1 MQYSRCLNHSP
12 MYRHVLLVFFIV
24 CCASVAQAQPYWL
37 QTAGGVGNDEGT
49 DVCTD
54 ASGDVFSCGY
64 FSVGASFGPNS
75 PSNSGIT
82 DAFLAKIDNASG
94 AYVWVKSGGGP
105 GSDRALSTCTD
116 ASGNSYMTGFFEGT
130 AFFGTQSITSA
141 GSQDMFVAK
150 YDASGNLLWVRNGGG
165 ALADAGNGIATDAAG
180 NVIVT
185 GEFSGAATFG
195 TASLTSLNGSMDV
208 FTVKYDAAGN
218 VLWAEKGSSRQTDR
232 GFDVS
237 TDAAGNIFITGQFSD
252 TITFDLPHN
261 NISQNAVFVLKYDAS
276 GNEQW
281 FRRIAGGGFNISNGI
296 HTDNSGN
303 VLVTG
308 DFQGTINIYLPSST
322 PTLSGLYTEH
332 IFLLRF
338 NNSGSLDWSAAA
350 SSYSPVTSRSVTSD
364 AAGNYYI
371 AGMFRC
377 NMEQFA
383 QQYGNSTF
391 RTVGFNDVFVA
402 AYNSTGTWQWSRQLG
417 GQGNDYVGGID
428 ISGAS
433 QIALSGSFPSRL
445 HVPANPSNFISIAT
459 APAPN
464 VAAPSPFCTD
474 LNYNYYETAV
484 TAGSSD
490 VFAGLPIDLSRQ
502 PYDYYYHNPPTGCN
516 RDTLPLCIRNDLLGY
531 NCLNDTFYV
540 CESNTPLLIG
550 AATQTMLAASI
561 GGGIGPDWTYQWSTG
576 PTSPTMQVYN
586 TGTYSVTITS
596 PDGCYT
602 DNDDAHVI
610 VTPAPPLP
618 TITDGVSINVNDS
631 ITTPVTL
638 CADSLFLSA
647 GNLGNYQYGWTTPA
661 GPVTSTSFYA
671 TQSGMYIIT
680 VTDTA
685 GCASSTSIDVILDE
699 PLSVINDSMI
709 LVLDT
714 DGNDSIA
721 ICDDVF
727 VEVFIYDQITNP
739 SASTQICID
748 DALAT
753 LWSVTPTTGI
763 SIVGSAPCLG
773 TFDVDSTGTYTFTA
787 QFIRANACDTD
798 TIVLVRQY
806 YIEVY
811 PDPGNVVLPAVITG
825 NTSICPGDST
835 LLVASGLPSYVW
847 SSGQTND
854 SIWVSQPGF
863 YSVQYFSSVTN
874 QYGCTGTTIGF
885 VGATVTI
892 RPIPIVTMLP
902 SNGLICPGD
911 SVQLFCTGTGN
922 FTWYGPNGILP
933 VNDSLIYVTSGG
945 NYYCVNSGVGT
956 DTCELVSNTVN
967 VVQYN
972 TPFLQATPDDV
983 LCPGETITLN
993 VVASGATAI
1002 QWQFPFSGSAV
1013 TQQVN
1018 QPGTYSCFV
1027 TSCNITTLTSVDI
1040 AASYVSAQ
1048 ASWIGPDPVCEGDS
1062 TLLIANNNVSYSYSW
1077 LPGNLA
1083 NNDSVFVYATGTYV
1097 VAITDTLNCT
1107 AYDTLQVA
1115 FQQNTLL
1122 PPDLSTTPVCIG
1134 LVATIQAQGNGS
1146 VVWYTTGGQQVG
1158 VGSPFITGPLFT
1170 DTTLIAYVESG
1181 ACRSAAA
1188 PVLVDVEECDQN
1200 APNVFTPDGDGINDL
1215 FTVYIPYG
1223 EDLRIEIY
1231 NRWGQLL
1238 NVVTDVNAGWDGTVM
1253 QTGGQASD
1261 GVYYYI
1267 ATATV
1272 PGSGPVKIA
1281 GFLHL
1286 IRGGR

>member
-1 MQYSRCLNHSP
+1 MYSRIL
-12 MYRHVLLVFFIV
+12 VLFFFIL
-24 CCASVAQAQPYWL
+24 VAPFVQAQQYWL
-37 QTAGGVGNDEGT
+37 QTGGGVGNDEGT
-49 DVCTD
+49 DVAAD
-54 ASGDVFSCGY
+54 ASGDVYSCGY
-64 FSVGASFGPNS
+64 FSVGATFGSIS

-82 DAFLAKIDNASG
+82 DAYLAKIDNTSG
-94 AYVWVKSGGGP
+94 AYLWVNRGGGP

-116 ASGNSYMTGFFEGT
+116 ASGNSYITGFYEGT
-130 AFFGTQSITSA
+130 ATFGAQSITAA

-150 YDASGNLLWVRNGGG
+150 YDATGNLLWVRSGGG
-165 ALADAGNGIATDAAG
+165 PLADAGNGIAADAAG

-185 GEFSGAATFG
+185 GEFSGTANFG
-195 TASLTSLNGSMDV
+195 TASLSSLNGSMDV

-232 GFDVS
+232 GFGVS

-261 NISQNAVFVLKYDAS
+261 NVSQNAVFVVKYDPA

-281 FRRIAGGGFNISNGI
+281 FRRIAGGGFNIANGI

-303 VLVTG
+303 VLLTG
-308 DFQGTINIYLPSST
+308 DFQGTINIYLPSSS
-322 PTLSGLYTEH
+322 PTLSGTYLEH

-338 NNSGSLDWSAAA
+338 NNSGGLDWSVAA

-371 AGMFRC
+371 AGTFRC
-377 NMEQFA
+377 TMEQYS

-391 RTVGFNDVFVA
+391 RTVGYSDVFVA
-402 AYNSTGTWQWSRQLG
+402 GYNSTGAWQWSRQLG

-433 QIALSGSFPSRL
+433 QVALSGSFPSRL
-445 HVPANPSNFISIAT
+445 HVPVNPANYIAVAT
-459 APAPN
+459 SPASN
-464 VAAPSPFCTD
+464 VAAPAPFCTD
-474 LNYNYYETAV
+474 ANYNIYETAV

-502 PYDYYYHNPPTGCN
+502 PYDFYYHNPPTGCN

-531 NCLNDTFYV
+531 DCLGDTFYV
-540 CESNTPLLIG
+540 CESNTPLFLG
-550 AATQTMLAASI
+550 AATQTMNTATT
-561 GGGIGPDWTYQWSTG
+561 GGGIGPAWTYQWSPG
-576 PTSPTMQVYN
+576 PSTPTMPVYN
-586 TGTYSVTITS
+586 TGTYSLTITS

-602 DNDDAHVI
+602 DSDNAHVI

-631 ITTPVTL
+631 ITTPVVI
-638 CADSLFLSA
+638 CADSVLLSA
-647 GNLGNYQYGWTTPA
+647 GNLGNYQYSWNTPS
-661 GPVTSTSFYA
+661 GPVSASSFYA
-671 TQSGMYIIT
+671 TQDGLYTIT

-685 GCASSTSIDVILDE
+685 GCESSTLVNVTLDE
-699 PLSVINDSMI
+699 PLSVINDTMI

-727 VEVFIYDQITNP
+727 VELFIYDLITNP
-739 SASTQICID
+739 TGSQQLCIE
-748 DALAT
+748 DALNT
-753 LWSVTPTTGI
+753 IWTFTPTTGI
-763 SIVGSAPCLG
+763 TLVSAAPCTG

-798 TIVLVRQY
+798 TIVMVKQY
-806 YIEVY
+806 YIEIY
-811 PDPGNVVLPAVITG
+811 PDPGNVVLPAAINGT
-825 NTSICPGDST
+825 TSICPGDST
-835 LLVASGLPSYVW
+835 LLVATGLPAYQW

-885 VGATVTI
+885 AGVTVTI
-892 RPIPIVTMLP
+892 RPIPIITMLP

-933 VNDSLIYVTSGG
+933 VNDSIIYVTSGG
-945 NYYCVNSGVGT
+945 NYYCVNSGVGS
-956 DTCELVSNTVN
+956 DTCELVSNTVS

-983 LCPGETITLN
+983 LCPGETVTLN
-993 VVASGATAI
+993 VVASGATQI
-1002 QWQFPFSGSAV
+1002 QWQFPFSGSA
-1013 TQQVN
+1013 TSQQVT

-1027 TSCNITTLTSVDI
+1027 TSCNITTLTSATID
-1040 AASYVSAQ
+1040 ASYVSAQ
-1048 ASWIGPDPVCEGDS
+1048 ALWIGPDPVCEGDS
-1062 TLLIANNNVSYSYSW
+1062 TLLIANSNATYNYNW
-1077 LPGNLA
+1077 LPGNLG

-1107 AYDTLQVA
+1107 AFDTLQVA
-1115 FQQNTLL
+1115 FQQNTLVA
-1122 PPDLSTTPVCIG
+1122 PDVSTLPVCIG
-1134 LVATIQAQGNGS
+1134 LVATIQAQGNGG
-1146 VVWYTTGGQQVG
+1146 VVWYNTAGQQVG
-1158 VGSPFITGPLFT
+1158 VGSPFTTGPLFT
-1170 DTTLIAYVESG
+1170 DTTLIAYVEAG
-1181 ACRSAAA
+1181 ACRSAAS
-1188 PVLVDVEECDQN
+1188 PILVDVEECDLN
-1200 APNVFTPDGDGINDL
+1200 APNVFTPDGDGINDF

-1253 QTGGQASD
+1253 QTGGPASD

-1267 ATATV
+1267 ASATV
-1272 PGSGPVKIA
+1272 PGSGPVTLT